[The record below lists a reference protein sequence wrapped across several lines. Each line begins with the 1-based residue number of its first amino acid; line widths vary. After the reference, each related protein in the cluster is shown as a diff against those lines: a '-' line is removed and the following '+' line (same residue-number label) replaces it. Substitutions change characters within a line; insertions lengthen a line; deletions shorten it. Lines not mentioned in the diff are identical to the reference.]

1 MKKRD
6 PKTINPISIE
16 FNFPEDVVLL
26 LFTTTGGGELVTT
39 YTVDEKLVTVPIED
53 RSKPPLDIPLDN

>member
-26 LFTTTGGGELVTT
+26 LLLSTTTGGGELVTT
-39 YTVDEKLVTVPIED
+39 YTVDE
-53 RSKPPLDIPLDN
+53 

>member
-1 MKKRD
+1 MNKRD

-26 LFTTTGGGELVTT
+26 LFLLSTTTGGGELVTT
-39 YTVDEKLVTVPIED
+39 YTVDE
-53 RSKPPLDIPLDN
+53 

>member
-26 LFTTTGGGELVTT
+26 LSTTTGGGELVTT
-39 YTVDEKLVTVPIED
+39 YTVDE
-53 RSKPPLDIPLDN
+53 